1 MNAIT
6 LKKIRILKKENNNN
20 VLEKLD
26 IDSGGRKEGID
37 IEITTKGD
45 ETKNTSIINNNEYKT
60 KIHYSKFPE
69 NTAITNE
76 HVISI
81 IGSYEKE
88 NIAEKKTTWTEQRQ
102 QLR

>member
-1 MNAIT
+1 M
-6 LKKIRILKKENNNN
+6 
-20 VLEKLD
+20 D

-45 ETKNTSIINNNEYKT
+45 ETKNTSIINNNECKT
-60 KIHYSKFPE
+60 KIHYSQFPV

-88 NIAEKKTTWTEQRQ
+88 NIAEKKTTWTEQQQ
-102 QLR
+102 QL